1 MKNNILVK
9 NYSSILNVFDTQ
21 LAIKLVKDTFQNKL
35 AKELELMR
43 VSAPLFIEPKTGLND
58 NLSGVEKAVN
68 FVIQENKNNLEI
80 VQSLAKWKRHA
91 LNKYNSK
98 GIYTDMNAIRPFEDL
113 DNIHSIYVDQW
124 DWEKV
129 ITKEDRNEEYLKETV
144 RKIYRALKE
153 TSEVIKERFPKL
165 EHNLPDEITF
175 ITSEELLD
183 LYPGL
188 SSKERENEITKKY
201 GAVFLMHIGDKLKNG
216 YSHDGRAADYDDW
229 SLNGDILLWYETL
242 NIAYEISSMGIRVDK
257 DALLYQL
264 KEKNEE
270 YKIDMPYHQDIIND
284 RLPLT
289 IGGGIGQSRMCLYL
303 LNKAHIGEVQVSY
316 WSNEDI
322 ELFKSLNIHLL

>member
-183 LYPGL
+183 LYPEL

-270 YKIDMPYHQDIIND
+270 YNIDMPYHQDIIND
-284 RLPLT
+284 RIPLT

>member
-144 RKIYRALKE
+144 RNIYRALKE

-165 EHNLPDEITF
+165 EHNLPNEITF